1 MSYLVQI
8 KLTINNMTQKIST
21 QLAEKMI
28 RMEQANA
35 FSLNDK
41 SINYNQTD
49 FFKKMAAE
57 DKEKF
62 ESHLRRQE
70 RLPFAFGT
78 AIVLPLF
85 LFSLT
90 KIAFTGNVIAENL
103 SEGTLGALSMFFLS
117 VFFCSLALF
126 AYYTISRKGLDSTF
140 SKNSRIMENMVTS
153 KSTIRR
159 Y

>member
-1 MSYLVQI
+1 
-8 KLTINNMTQKIST
+8 MTQKIST

-35 FSLNDK
+35 ISLDNRRI
-41 SINYNQTD
+41 SYNQTD
-49 FFKKMAAE
+49 FFKKMPSE

-62 ESHLRRQE
+62 ESHLKRQE
-70 RLPFAFGT
+70 RLPVIFGVSM
-78 AIVLPLF
+78 ILPLL

-90 KIAFTGNVIAENL
+90 KISFTGNVIAENL
-103 SEGTLGALSMFFLS
+103 SEGTLGTLGIFFMSM
-117 VFFCSLALF
+117 FFCSLALF
-126 AYYTISRKGLDSTF
+126 AHYTLSRKSLDNTF

>member
-1 MSYLVQI
+1 MA
-8 KLTINNMTQKIST
+8 TQIST
-21 QLAEKMI
+21 ELAEKMI

-41 SINYNQTD
+41 SISYKQTD
-49 FFKKMAAE
+49 FFKKMAVE
-57 DKEKF
+57 DREKF

-78 AIVLPLF
+78 AIVLPL
-85 LFSLT
+85 LFFSMT

-103 SEGTLGALSMFFLS
+103 SEGTLGALGLFFLSMFF
-117 VFFCSLALF
+117 CSCALF
-126 AYYTISRKGLDSTF
+126 IYHAISRKNINSTF
-140 SKNSRIMENMVTS
+140 NRNSSVMENIVTS